1 MTENATPPEHDTDSW
16 RHAIAEI
23 AADRTSGA
31 MQLALTAAK
40 FFADLPPE
48 HYQPAAVELTRA
60 QPCMA
65 PLFRVANEAL
75 LALEDDQNYRE
86 EPCEPTPRGDDWNR
100 FEGTLG
106 IRVGAVVTMSWSST
120 VFAWLSAAREA
131 HPLQIFV
138 GESRPLCEGRH
149 TAGMLAEKGHRVT
162 FVTDALLPSLVAS
175 ADIVLLGADA
185 VTRDG
190 VVNKV
195 GSQGLAAAAH
205 DAGKPY
211 VVATSSLKLL
221 PPMLEELGFLIR
233 DDPPDDVWETAPEG
247 VNVRN
252 PLFECVPH
260 RLLSGLL
267 LDENYVTPDA
277 LLDLLPEIPVSSLW

>member
-1 MTENATPPEHDTDSW
+1 MADYAVPTNHDSDAW

-31 MQLALTAAK
+31 MQLALSAAK
-40 FFADLPPE
+40 LFADLPPE
-48 HYQPAAVELTRA
+48 HYQAAAAELTRA

-75 LALEDDQNYRE
+75 LALEDDQSYLE
-86 EPCEPTPRGDDWNR
+86 EPREPAPCGDDWNR
-100 FEGTLG
+100 FEEALG
-106 IRVGAVVTMSWSST
+106 VGIGAVVTMSWSST

-131 HPLQIFV
+131 HPLQVFV

-149 TAGMLAEKGHRVT
+149 TAGMLAAKGHRVT
-162 FVTDALLPSLVAS
+162 FVTDALLPSLVDS

-195 GSQGLAAAAH
+195 GSQGLATTAH
-205 DAGKPY
+205 DAGKPA

-221 PPMLEELGFLIR
+221 PPDLEALGFVIR